1 MKNKYFPD
9 EDIAENDIFF
19 MCYMIERVA
28 RKVHQPNKYVVNAMG
43 EDGLYHEISCAQ
55 TSHCE
60 NPEKIEQEWIEKY
73 GLQSGSF
80 DVLKVD
86 SELVAEPPTATQM
99 GGVYDR
105 LVRKTMSAD
114 ETEVAALIRV
124 YNHPICELIDK
135 YNGSMYYEP
144 SDWLASEYKRAS

>member
-1 MKNKYFPD
+1 MKNKHFPD

-28 RKVHQPNKYVVNAMG
+28 RK
-43 EDGLYHEISCAQ
+43 
-55 TSHCE
+55 
-60 NPEKIEQEWIEKY
+60 
-73 GLQSGSF
+73 
-80 DVLKVD
+80 
-86 SELVAEPPTATQM
+86 
-99 GGVYDR
+99 
-105 LVRKTMSAD
+105 TMMPD

-124 YNHPICELIDK
+124 YNHPICELIDN

>member
-1 MKNKYFPD
+1 MAVPQPEIRTDGFAKDFGYGFYCTAFEKQ
-9 EDIAENDIFF
+9 
-19 MCYMIERVA
+19 A
-28 RKVHQPNKYVVNAMG
+28 RRWAMG

-80 DVLKVD
+80 DVLKVAP
-86 SELVAEPPTATQM
+86 EL
-99 GGVYDR
+99 
-105 LVRKTMSAD
+105 
-114 ETEVAALIRV
+114 VAALIRV
-124 YNHPICELIDK
+124 YNHPICEQIDN